1 MRNELTRFELERI
14 STGLAM
20 DAGYRASA
28 YPPRVPGPAA
38 WSQDYGPQRR
48 RPAVEPA
55 RSHDGLGWGG
65 DGAGR
70 DRGQDRV
77 DDPRSFPGQALWQ
90 QVMAAL
96 CPGTRVFCVCLAIAT
111 FIVVV

>member
-1 MRNELTRFELERI
+1 MTDAQLSRVAAE
-14 STGLAM
+14 LAM

-77 DDPRSFPGQALWQ
+77 DDHRSFPGQALWQ
-90 QVMAAL
+90 RVMAAL